1 MRGILLLSV
10 RNNQDEKTQYGWD
23 ENLHLTLMLGFHNR
37 EMLKPDNYNQQQ
49 YCFLQD
55 LVQCKAKSLWE
66 EFIFKFST
74 IPKLQ
79 SF

>member
-10 RNNQDEKTQYGWD
+10 RNNQDDKAQYGWD
-23 ENLHLTLMLGFHNR
+23 ENLRLMLILGFRNR

-55 LVQCKAKSLWE
+55 LVQCKAKMLWE
-66 EFIFKFST
+66 EFIFKFPT

-79 SF
+79 SL

>member
-10 RNNQDEKTQYGWD
+10 GNNRDEKAQYGWD
-23 ENLHLTLMLGFHNR
+23 ETLRLTLILGFHNR
-37 EMLKPDNYNQQQ
+37 EMPKPDNYNQQQ

-55 LVQCKAKSLWE
+55 LVQCKAKMLWG

-74 IPKLQ
+74 IPKL
-79 SF
+79 